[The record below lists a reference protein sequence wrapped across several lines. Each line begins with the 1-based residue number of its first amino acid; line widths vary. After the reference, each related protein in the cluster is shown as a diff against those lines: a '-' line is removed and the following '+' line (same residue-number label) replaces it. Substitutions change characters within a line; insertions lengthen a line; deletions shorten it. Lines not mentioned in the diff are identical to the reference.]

1 MNIIESHKQEFE
13 NIVEFFKKDIQ
24 SIRTN
29 RATPD
34 LVSHVLVSVYGAKTP
49 LEQLASVNVPEPR
62 TIVIQP
68 WDKSIIKEIEK
79 ALSSVDLGASPL
91 SQEGIIR
98 LVLPALSEETRNN
111 LVKILK
117 TKLEHAHQSLRK
129 NRDLVRE
136 KIIKAERAKELSEDD
151 KFSLLEDLDKF
162 TVAKQEEM
170 KLICERKEKEITSI

>member
-24 SIRTN
+24 GIRTN

-117 TKLEHAHQSLRK
+117 TKLEHSHQSLRTI
-129 NRDLVRE
+129 RDLVRE
-136 KIIKAERAKELSEDD
+136 KIIKSERAKEMSEDD
-151 KFSLLEDLDKF
+151 KFRLLEDLDKF